1 MGDRLWRALT
11 CLALGSTEI
20 SISKKKA
27 KATTHFQI
35 LPLLWTV
42 NTSKMNW
49 ICILW
54 LHHARI
60 WFIFDKWLFLG
71 VLTLSWPYDAMCP
84 QFKNF
89 ISFQVPPSSQEQERI
104 FARDEGIFL
113 QVSFPAE
120 LQTHTSHLE
129 SNQWPEFSWGQ
140 PWGREAWKNRR
151 MRYCLGIPWY
161 LCYKMDYMGRAHQ
174 VPPSITHAQDKML

>member
-54 LHHARI
+54 LHPARI

-89 ISFQVPPSSQEQERI
+89 ISFQVPHPLKSRK
-104 FARDEGIFL
+104 
-113 QVSFPAE
+113 
-120 LQTHTSHLE
+120 E
-129 SNQWPEFSWGQ
+129 SLPETREFSFRYHFLLSCKHTHHIWSLISDLSSHGAN
-140 PWGREAWKNRR
+140 PGVGRGGKIEGW
-151 MRYCLGIPWY
+151 
-161 LCYKMDYMGRAHQ
+161 DT
-174 VPPSITHAQDKML
+174 V